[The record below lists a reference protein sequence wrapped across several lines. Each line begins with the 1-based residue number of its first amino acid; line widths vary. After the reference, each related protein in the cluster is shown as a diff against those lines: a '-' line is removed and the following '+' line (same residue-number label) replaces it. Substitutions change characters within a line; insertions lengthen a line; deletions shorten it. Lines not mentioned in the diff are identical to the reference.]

1 MYCKTVKERIQKA
14 FGLSEKE
21 AIEVAV
27 KMEEIYHRKSEL
39 SNPYGTMM
47 TYIDYITMRNN
58 IEPEF
63 EYISSPRVI
72 SKEVKQ
78 ARYEKQLAKLKAK
91 YGIEE

>member
-14 FGLSEKE
+14 FGLNEKE
-21 AIEVAV
+21 AIEIAV
-27 KMEEIYHRKSEL
+27 KMEDIYHKKSEL

-47 TYIDYITMRNN
+47 MYIEFVTMHNDV
-58 IEPEF
+58 EPEF
-63 EYISSPRVI
+63 EYISRPRVI

>member
-1 MYCKTVKERIQKA
+1 MYCKVVKERIQKA

-27 KMEEIYHRKSEL
+27 KMEDIYHKKSEL

-47 TYIDYITMRNN
+47 TYIDYVTSRNN
-58 IEPEF
+58 EEPEF
-63 EYISSPRVI
+63 EYISKPRVI
-72 SKEVKQ
+72 RKEVKQ
-78 ARYEKQLAKLKAK
+78 ARYEKQLAKLKEK